1 VLPKSSKFSK
11 TAIALLL
18 GMAFALP
25 AAAKIT
31 CCDVNG
37 KRTCGDPAPPQ
48 CLDKAKTVFGKSGL
62 AREVERPLTQEELA
76 AREAEKVRAA
86 EDKKKAEEMARR
98 DRALKDSYTTETDI
112 DKARGRAIAEIE
124 KNAEQAKNRLE
135 AAEKKKLKLEQE
147 KEFYT
152 KKPMPANLL
161 SQIKDNDAEI
171 ASQQKALQQKDADIE
186 AIKSRFEADKTR
198 YRELTG
204 KK

>member
-1 VLPKSSKFSK
+1 MLPKTMT
-11 TAIALLL
+11 TAALLL
-18 GMAFALP
+18 GIAFAGP
-25 AAAKIT
+25 VAAKIT

-48 CLDKAKTVFGKSGL
+48 CLDKAKTVFDRGGV
-62 AREVERPLTQEELA
+62 AREVERPLTQEEVA
-76 AREAEKVRAA
+76 AREAEKARQA
-86 EDKKKAEEMARR
+86 EEKKKAEELARR
-98 DRALKDSYTTETDI
+98 DRALRDSYTTENDI
-112 DKARGRAIAEIE
+112 DKARDRAIVEIE

-135 AAEKKKLKLEQE
+135 AAEKKRLKLDQE

-152 KKPMPANLL
+152 KKPVPANLQ

-171 ASQQKALQQKDADIE
+171 AAQQKALQQRDADIE
-186 AIKSRFEADKTR
+186 AVKARFEADKKR

>member
-1 VLPKSSKFSK
+1 MLPKSSKFSK

>member
-1 VLPKSSKFSK
+1 MLPK
-11 TAIALLL
+11 TLTTTALLL
-18 GMAFALP
+18 GIAFSFP

-48 CLDKAKTVFGKSGL
+48 CLDKAKTVFDKGGV

-76 AREAEKVRAA
+76 AREAEKVRLA
-86 EDKKKAEEMARR
+86 EEKKKAEELARR
-98 DRALKDSYTTETDI
+98 DRALKDSYTTEHDI
-112 DKARGRAIAEIE
+112 DKARDRAIAEIE

-135 AAEKKKLKLEQE
+135 AAEKKKIKLDQE

-152 KKPMPANLL
+152 KKPVPANLQ
-161 SQIKDNDAEI
+161 SQIKDNEAEI
-171 ASQQKALQQKDADIE
+171 AAQQKALQQKDADIE
-186 AIKSRFEADKTR
+186 ATKARFEADKKR

>member
-1 VLPKSSKFSK
+1 VLPKLS
-11 TAIALLL
+11 TTLALLL

-48 CLDKAKTVFGKSGL
+48 CIDKAKKVFDKAGVS
-62 AREVERPLTQEELA
+62 RDVERPLTQEELA
-76 AREAEKVRAA
+76 TREAEKVRAA
-86 EDKKKAEEMARR
+86 EEKKKAEEMARR
-98 DRALKDSYTTETDI
+98 DRALRDSYTTEKDI
-112 DKARGRAIAEIE
+112 DYALKRAINEIE

-135 AAEKKKLKLEQE
+135 AAEKKRARLDQE

-152 KKPMPANLL
+152 KKPLPANLQ
-161 SQIKDNDAEI
+161 SQIKDNEAEI
-171 ASQQKALQQKDADIE
+171 ASQQKALQQKDIDIE
-186 AIKSRFEADKTR
+186 ATKARFEADKQR